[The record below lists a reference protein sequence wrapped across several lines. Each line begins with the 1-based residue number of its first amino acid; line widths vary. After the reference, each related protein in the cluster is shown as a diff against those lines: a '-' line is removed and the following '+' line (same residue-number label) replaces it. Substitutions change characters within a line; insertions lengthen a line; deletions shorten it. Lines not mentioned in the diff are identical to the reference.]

1 MSGTNTVIDL
11 KSAFIRRQTRILS
24 QPLQAPQQWKDDCEI
39 PDAAIRSAMREVNR
53 RLTRHNKTAYSTI
66 AIRHTAEQID
76 ALYWQST
83 APKPSTN
90 STSSLPLSLSND
102 SSTNNNPFHPAADLT
117 SPSTI
122 AALPPSWDDVD
133 PEQAQTLSTTT
144 TSTSS
149 QRQLQ
154 HAYTTRSAH
163 LHTLSS
169 RRAAARLKL
178 ARLKAL
184 QAALRPL
191 ADPARSVQP
200 NLATR
205 DGELAGEVARM
216 RTLGVRV
223 AARVGERVEAR
234 RKGDTADGEDEEVR
248 EGDGSEVLVGE
259 MSAEERQRRKLEGVL
274 RW

>member
-1 MSGTNTVIDL
+1 MSGTNTVVDL

-24 QPLQAPQQWKDDCEI
+24 QPLQAPQQWKDDCEM

-53 RLTRHNKTAYSTI
+53 RLTRHNKIAYSTI

-83 APKPSTN
+83 APKPSTSSS
-90 STSSLPLSLSND
+90 STSSLSLSND
-102 SSTNNNPFHPAADLT
+102 SSNNPFRSAADLT
-117 SPSTI
+117 SPTTI

-154 HAYTTRSAH
+154 HAYTTRTAH
-163 LHTLSS
+163 LRDLSS

-184 QAALRPL
+184 KAALRPL
-191 ADPARSVQP
+191 ADPAQSVQP

-205 DGELAGEVARM
+205 DGELAAEVARM
-216 RTLGVRV
+216 KTLGVRV

-234 RKGDTADGEDEEVR
+234 SKGEDPATADGEDEVR
-248 EGDGSEVLVGE
+248 EEDGSDVLVGK

-274 RW
+274 NW